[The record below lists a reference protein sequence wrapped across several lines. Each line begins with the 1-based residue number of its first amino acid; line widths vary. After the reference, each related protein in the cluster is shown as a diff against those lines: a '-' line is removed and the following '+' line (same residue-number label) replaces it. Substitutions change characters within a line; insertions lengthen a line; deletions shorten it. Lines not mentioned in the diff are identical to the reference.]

1 MTIIPEKEIFYNA
14 DSNFGIYA
22 CSTTDEYKHL
32 VTFNKYGNFSVS
44 GVMPR
49 LTEDSDYQADIQEKV
64 HEKYGHGYELLS
76 IKQDRPQTIQE
87 QHSYIRSLLK
97 EEHAELIISKYPKH
111 DLLHMFQTDQID
123 YGDLKGI
130 GEKTYQKLKQFLL
143 NHLDIQD
150 ALVTL
155 APLGVT
161 FKMLYKMIEHYGDVN
176 ILLQKIEDNIFLL
189 TEIKGIG
196 FKKVDQ
202 YALAQGIEKEDVNR
216 IHAGLIYILEQEET
230 QGHSYLKMDVMLE
243 KAFEILKIEKHHI
256 NSYLLQLAES
266 ENNKDFYFN
275 EDGSIVA
282 LYINY
287 YYEMRIRD
295 HLLKLLNTKGKF
307 NVPDIEARIKKVEEE
322 QGFTFTDEQIKAIH
336 MAVEHNVLVISG
348 RAGTGKSVLLKGILS
363 VLHNYSYET
372 CALSGKA
379 AMRITE
385 LGLTS
390 RTIHRL
396 LGVNGGSKGFN
407 HNEHNKLPYDVHV
420 LDESGMV
427 GSYMFHSLIS
437 AIEKGKKFII
447 VGDEGQLSPIGAGN
461 IFKDI
466 IHSGAIP
473 VCELT
478 QVHRQAL
485 KSGVLACANKI
496 RDGIQINGRYECTK
510 QVYGELNDFHL
521 LPMAE
526 PDYIAEN
533 VVEICKGYNHDIMDL
548 QVITAMKDRGSLGA
562 RTLNKQLQEVF
573 NPGEKDYMKRGNVVF
588 KIGDKIIH
596 NGNNYDVNVFN
607 GHMGRVIGV
616 EQEKDKKKLVLDFND
631 IAEPVKYE
639 QGDLDKID
647 LAYAITCHRGQ
658 GSGWK
663 HIIVALDFS
672 AYMLLSRQWVY
683 TALTRTIKSCVMIVE
698 NRALHHAISNNDSS
712 RRNTFLLGML
722 SEDKEEVELVE

>member
-1 MTIIPEKEIFYNA
+1 LESIKITIIPEKEIFYNA

-22 CSTTDEYKHL
+22 CNTSDEYKHL

-49 LTEDSDYQADIQEKV
+49 LTEDSDYQAEIQEKV

-97 EEHAELIISKYPKH
+97 EEHAELIIGKYPNH
-111 DLLHMFQTDQID
+111 DLLHMFQNDEID
-123 YGDLKGI
+123 YSDLKGI
-130 GEKTYQKLKQFLL
+130 GEKTYKKLKQFLL

-176 ILLQKIEDNIFLL
+176 ILLQKIESNVYLL
-189 TEIKGIG
+189 TEVKGIG

-202 YALAQGIEKEDVNR
+202 YALAKGIEKEDVNR
-216 IHAGLIYILEQEET
+216 IHAGLVYVLEQEET
-230 QGHSYLKMDVMLE
+230 QGHSYIKMDATIE
-243 KAFEILKIEKHHI
+243 KAFEILKIDRLYI
-256 NSYLLQLAES
+256 SSYLLKLAS
-266 ENNKDFYFN
+266 EGDGTFYFN
-275 EDGSIVA
+275 EDGSIIA
-282 LYINY
+282 LYRNY
-287 YYEMRIRD
+287 NYENRIKD
-295 HLLKLLNTKGKF
+295 HLIKLLNTKGNF
-307 NVPDIEARIKKVEEE
+307 NVKDIDNRVKKVEEE
-322 QGFTFTDEQIKAIH
+322 QGFTFTDEQLKAIH
-336 MAVEHNVLVISG
+336 MAVEHNVVVVSG
-348 RAGTGKSVLLKGILS
+348 RAGTGKSTLLKGILS
-363 VLHNYSYET
+363 VLHNYTYET

-379 AMRITE
+379 AMRIVE
-385 LGLTS
+385 SGLTS
-390 RTIHRL
+390 KTIHRL
-396 LGVNGGSKGFN
+396 LGVNGGDRGFS
-407 HNEHNKLPYDVHV
+407 HGEHNKLPYDIVV

-427 GSYMFHSLIS
+427 GSHMFYSLIS

-466 IHSGAIP
+466 IHSGVIP
-473 VCELT
+473 VCELS

-485 KSGVLACANKI
+485 KSGVLLCANQI
-496 RDGIQINGRYECTK
+496 RDGIQINGRYDCSK

-526 PDYIAEN
+526 SDYISEN
-533 VVEICKGYNHDIMDL
+533 IIEICKGYKHDVMDL
-548 QVITAMKDRGSLGA
+548 QVITAMKDRGSLGSKK
-562 RTLNKQLQEVF
+562 LNKELQEVF
-573 NPGEKDYMKRGNVVF
+573 NPGEKQSMQRGSVVF
-588 KIGDKIIH
+588 KTGDKIIH

-607 GHMGRVIGV
+607 GHIGKVIGV

-631 IAEPVKYE
+631 IEQPVKYE
-639 QGDLDKID
+639 QSDLDKID

-663 HIIVALDFS
+663 HVIVALDFS

-683 TALTRTIKSCVMIVE
+683 TALTRSIKSCVMICE
-698 NRALHHAISNNDSS
+698 NRALHQAISNNDSS
-712 RRNTFLLGML
+712 KRNTFLKGML
-722 SEDKEEVELVE
+722 KEVN